1 MSHCHWHGRGGGIGE
16 CTGNVIHEG
25 TPTWP
30 PHAGD
35 TSPLTKVLRPAVGLT
50 EDECQSARKLRRRG
64 YEIRDDIAARL
75 GASEAQVTQAFATSD
90 AHQKPE
96 ASRRSLNVTLAA
108 HRFVAD
114 EAEPGEP
121 CWETI
126 DRLFGELANHGMGV

>member
-1 MSHCHWHGRGGGIGE
+1 MSFTKGLPPG
-16 CTGNVIHEG
+16 
-25 TPTWP
+25 

-50 EDECQSARKLRRRG
+50 EDECQSARRLRRRG
-64 YEIRDDIAARL
+64 YEIDDIAARL
-75 GASEAQVTQAFATSD
+75 GAREAQVTQAFATMRTK
-90 AHQKPE
+90 KPE

-121 CWETI
+121 CWETV
-126 DRLFGELANHGMGV
+126 DRLFGELAIRRAFTTALRP